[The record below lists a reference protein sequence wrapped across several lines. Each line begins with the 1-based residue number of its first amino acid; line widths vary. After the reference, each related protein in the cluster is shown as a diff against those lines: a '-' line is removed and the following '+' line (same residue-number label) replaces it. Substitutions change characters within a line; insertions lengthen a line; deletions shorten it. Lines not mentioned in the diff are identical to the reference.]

1 MRLIGPLTR
10 SRLVRDVLAELRSV
24 IEARTVA
31 VSAERPRKAVPF
43 GGAVVSPSLALHA
56 AGTPL
61 VALELDVAKSARRVN
76 GALCRAVGRALVHRL
91 MYPRVVVSLVANVAR
106 SRDVT
111 DDEFARRLAEV
122 GIFVRVKPRRR
133 AASGRR

>member
-1 MRLIGPLTR
+1 
-10 SRLVRDVLAELRSV
+10 
-24 IEARTVA
+24 
-31 VSAERPRKAVPF
+31 
-43 GGAVVSPSLALHA
+43 
-56 AGTPL
+56 
-61 VALELDVAKSARRVN
+61 
-76 GALCRAVGRALVHRL
+76 